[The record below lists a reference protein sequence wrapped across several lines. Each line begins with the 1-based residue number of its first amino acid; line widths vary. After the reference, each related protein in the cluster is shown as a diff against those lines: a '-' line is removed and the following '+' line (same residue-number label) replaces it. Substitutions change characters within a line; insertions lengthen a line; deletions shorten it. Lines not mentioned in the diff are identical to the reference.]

1 MIEIHGKQY
10 MTVAERVA
18 AVHESGKSF
27 QILES
32 APLQVGDRWLWR
44 TVITVDDKQYVGTAE
59 AKIENARK
67 GSPDSSNPF
76 ECAET
81 SALGRALG
89 FAGFGLIDSIASADE
104 IVRSQPAT
112 AQPPS
117 RLETLYK
124 RGASANLWQTRQ
136 AFLDHISHVLDTPIT
151 RESVSQ
157 LSGDLL
163 DLVEADIESPK
174 RF

>member
-10 MTVAERVA
+10 VTVAERVA
-18 AVHESGKSF
+18 AVHESGKAF

-32 APLQVGDRWLWR
+32 VPLQVGDRWLWR
-44 TVITVDDKQYVGTAE
+44 CVITVDSQQYVGTAE
-59 AKIENARK
+59 AKIENARR

-89 FAGFGLIDSIASADE
+89 FANFGLIDSIASADE
-104 IVRSQPAT
+104 IVRSQA
-112 AQPPS
+112 APS

-124 RGASANLWQTRQ
+124 RGAEAKLWQTRQ
-136 AFLDHISHVLDTPIT
+136 AFLDHISVVLDQPIT
-151 RESVSQ
+151 RESVAQ

-163 DLVEADIESPK
+163 DLVERDIESPN